1 MAWNGFPGSSTMA
14 TACAAGCLHSFA
26 MIRAGD
32 APQETADQASDNQMI
47 AVTGHLSW
55 LLIST
60 ADAAIR
66 VSMTA

>member
-1 MAWNGFPGSSTMA
+1 MHA
-14 TACAAGCLHSFA
+14 FA

-32 APQETADQASDNQMI
+32 AAHEAADHASDNQIM

-55 LLIST
+55 LLISM

-66 VSMTA
+66 VSMPA